1 MWSRDK
7 AKKEENLKIQIKRGE
22 IVSERIQ
29 INRKFVKGG
38 VVKRH
43 NKKRSKLENPDKK
56 GRKKVGPEYPGEGA
70 MNIKIAG
77 SISINSS

>member
-7 AKKEENLKIQIKRGE
+7 VKKEENLKIQIKRGE
-22 IVSERIQ
+22 IISESIQ

-43 NKKRSKLENPDKK
+43 NKKRSELENPDKK
-56 GRKKVGPEYPGEGA
+56 GR
-70 MNIKIAG
+70 NCI
-77 SISINSS
+77 